1 MTTTTSLLTHI
12 MQLPE
17 AQRFAIA
24 MTILDADSPS
34 AMGLDEIEAE
44 AARRQ
49 DEMDNGSVTPMSF
62 DELVAG
68 LTYRPRSIGA

>member
-1 MTTTTSLLTHI
+1 MTTTASLITHI

-17 AQRFAIA
+17 AQRFDIA

-34 AMGLDEIEAE
+34 AMSQDEIEAE
-44 AARRQ
+44 ATRRQ
-49 DEMDNGSVTPMSF
+49 DEMESGAVTPISF

-68 LTYRPRSIGA
+68 LSYRPRSLGA